1 MELLPRQLR
10 RRNNRRFCLWL
21 VKWWWNT
28 SHLCSAILKMH
39 CTRELVI
46 NGENISLSISTK
58 DNPLRH
64 PSHWIRVSNVF
75 ILSCC
80 MRLKAMMIHWQK
92 KKHMTKSFTDFHIY
106 FSKKLEKKVLLGGG
120 EKLALWLTASKRG
133 KSCWLRKQPMKV
145 IYISL
150 DKGVVHNKIRFQIY
164 KIVML

>member
-92 KKHMTKSFTDFHIY
+92 KAHDQIFHRLPFLFFQETRKKKSIVGRWRKVGIMTNCI
-106 FSKKLEKKVLLGGG
+106 E
-120 EKLALWLTASKRG
+120 ER
-133 KSCWLRKQPMKV
+133 Q
-145 IYISL
+145 
-150 DKGVVHNKIRFQIY
+150 
-164 KIVML
+164 VMLIKKTTYESHLY